1 MKLARRHPPQRGF
14 TLVEILVALAILGMI
29 ISAIYAT
36 WILIL
41 RSSAMAQFVAA
52 RAQRERIAV
61 RTVEDALIC
70 SESFQASM
78 KYYSFIVING
88 EEPVLSFTARVPEV
102 FPRNGEF
109 GDINLRR
116 LNFTLEQGTGEEHGK
131 NLVLRQNPILM
142 DMKEDEKKFPL
153 VLARG
158 VKTFGID
165 CWDTNKLDWVEQWDN
180 TNAIPPV
187 VRIRLQL
194 DGDANSADATALT
207 VVRLVAM
214 PCEMMPANIQQPTGG
229 GGFPGGPGG
238 QNGLGNP
245 GNPGNQGGGGGR
257 GGLPPL
263 NPGGGRGNR

>member
-1 MKLARRHPPQRGF
+1 MNPAVHPSRRRGF
-14 TLVEILVALAILGMI
+14 TLVEVMVALAILCMI

-70 SESFQASM
+70 SQSFQASL
-78 KYYSFIVING
+78 KYYTFIVVNG

-102 FPRNGEF
+102 FPRNGKF
-109 GDINLRR
+109 NDMNLRR
-116 LNFTLEQGTGEEHGK
+116 LNFSLEEGTGDEHGK

-142 DMKEDEKKFPL
+142 DMDEDEKKYPL
-153 VLARG
+153 VLAHG

-165 CWDTNKLDWVEQWDN
+165 CWDTNKLDWVEEWDT

-194 DGDANSADATALT
+194 DGDANSADAAALT
-207 VVRLVAM
+207 IVRLVAM
-214 PCEMMPANIQQPTGG
+214 PCEMMPASLQQPNGG
-229 GGFPGGPGG
+229 GQPPPGTPPGAPGGALSGLLPVPPGG
-238 QNGLGNP
+238 RIRSQ
-245 GNPGNQGGGGGR
+245 
-257 GGLPPL
+257 
-263 NPGGGRGNR
+263 

>member
-1 MKLARRHPPQRGF
+1 MSPSTSGREARRYASRQRGF

-41 RSSAMAQFVAA
+41 RSSAMAQLVAA

-70 SESFQASM
+70 SQSFQASM

-88 EEPVLSFTARVPEV
+88 EEPVLSFTARVPET
-102 FPRNGEF
+102 FPLNGKF

-116 LNFTLEQGTGEEHGK
+116 LSFTLEQGTGEEHGK
-131 NLVLRQNPILM
+131 NLVLRQNPILK
-142 DMKEDEKKFPL
+142 DRKEDDMT

-158 VKTFGID
+158 VKTFGVD
-165 CWDTNKLDWVEQWDN
+165 CWDTNKLDWVEQWEN

-214 PCEMMPANIQQPTGG
+214 PCEMMPANIQMPNGG
-229 GGFPGGPGG
+229 GPGGPGM
-238 QNGLGNP
+238 P
-245 GNPGNQGGGGGR
+245 

-263 NPGGGRGNR
+263 NPGRVR